1 MRASARLPVLSC
13 AEAAAAEAAF
23 LAGDASLSWKLM
35 NLAARGVADEAV
47 ALLGRKPERILVLAG
62 KGNNGADAFLAAL
75 HCTRRGTEIVAVF
88 AEGGPAR
95 AQAQRAWA
103 ARKPGVRI
111 GVVAA
116 ANLRLLAAHEFDLIF
131 DGVLG
136 QGFHAPLSAELR
148 AFLRTSESL
157 RGLRI
162 AVDLPS
168 GLGDDA
174 KGPAFRADLTVSI
187 GCLKRPLLAPKS
199 ARFVGRLRVLDIGL
213 PLGET
218 EDACVTATS
227 LAPLRR
233 PRRARSDK
241 RHQGRLLIVG
251 GSDRMPGAVLM
262 NTAAALQ
269 AGTALVT
276 TCLPESVRAK
286 AAVAY
291 PEAMWRGL
299 HTEHDGRLAAS
310 NLKEVRALMADKDT
324 LLIGSGMG
332 EKSAKLIGAIATR
345 AAAALV
351 LDADALRPSVIT
363 ASKHAKVRVLLPHA
377 GEFKRLSGRDASV
390 KAARAY
396 ARKTKTI
403 VVLKGPLTCVTD
415 GLRVIHIPFGGPVLA
430 RGGSGDLLAG
440 IVASVLSRRQELG
453 LTPFDAVVLAAT
465 WHARAA
471 DWLSETHG
479 EEAVRTTDLLAGLSP
494 VLRG

>member
-1 MRASARLPVLSC
+1 MCASARLPVLSC

-23 LAGDASLSWKLM
+23 IARDAGLSWKLM
-35 NLAARGVADEAV
+35 NRAARGVAAEALS
-47 ALLGRKPERILVLAG
+47 LLGRKPERILVLAG

-75 HCTRRGTEIVAVF
+75 RCARPGTEIVAVF

-95 AQAQRAWA
+95 AQAQRAWSV
-103 ARKPGVRI
+103 RKKGVRI

-116 ANLRLLAAHEFDLIF
+116 ANLRRLAGLEFDLIF
-131 DGVLG
+131 DGILG
-136 QGFHAPLSAELR
+136 QGFRAPLSAELR
-148 AFLRTSESL
+148 SFLRATETL
-157 RGLRI
+157 RGLRV

-174 KGPAFRADLTVSI
+174 AGPAFRADLTVSI

-218 EDACVTATS
+218 EEACVTDAS

-241 RHQGRLLIVG
+241 RYQGRLLIIG
-251 GSDRMPGAVLM
+251 GSERMPGAVLM
-262 NTAAALQ
+262 NTVAALRSG
-269 AGTALVT
+269 AGLVT

-291 PEAMWRGL
+291 PEAMWRGMD
-299 HTEHDGRLAAS
+299 TGRDGTIAAS
-310 NLKEVRALMADKDT
+310 NLKELRTLMAEKDA
-324 LLIGSGMG
+324 LLVGSGMG
-332 EKSAKLIGAIATR
+332 EKAAKLIGAVGAV
-345 AAAALV
+345 ADGALV

-363 ASKHAKVRVLLPHA
+363 ASRPTKIRVLLPHA
-377 GEFKRLSGRDASV
+377 GEFRRLSGRDASV
-390 KAARAY
+390 SAARAY

-403 VVLKGPLTCVTD
+403 IVLKGPVTCVTD
-415 GLRVIHIPFGGPVLA
+415 GTRAIHVPFGGPVLA

-440 IVASVLSRRQELG
+440 IVASVLSRRLELG
-453 LTPFDAVVLAAT
+453 LTPFDAVVLATT

-471 DWLSETHG
+471 DWLRETLG
-479 EEAVRTTDLLAGLSP
+479 EEAVRTTDLLPGLSP

>member
-1 MRASARLPVLSC
+1 MSLSARLPVLTC

-23 LAGDASLSWKLM
+23 LAGDTSLSWKLM
-35 NLAARGVADEAV
+35 NVAARGVADEAV
-47 ALLGRKPERILVLAG
+47 ALLGCKPERILVLAG

-75 HCTRRGTEIVAVF
+75 HCARRGTEIVAVF

-95 AQAQRAWA
+95 AQAQRAWS

-148 AFLRTSESL
+148 AFLRTSDAL
-157 RGLRI
+157 RGLRV

-218 EDACVTATS
+218 EEACVTATS
-227 LAPLRR
+227 LSPLRR

-251 GSDRMPGAVLM
+251 GSNRMPGAVLM
-262 NTAAALQ
+262 NTAAALR
-269 AGTALVT
+269 AGAALVT

-299 HTEHDGRLAAS
+299 RTERDGRLATG
-310 NLKEVRALMADKDT
+310 NLKEVRALLADKDT

-332 EKSAKLIGAIATR
+332 EKAAKLISSVVARCAV
-345 AAAALV
+345 ALV

-363 ASKHAKVRVLLPHA
+363 ASKQAKVRVLLPHA

-390 KAARAY
+390 TAARTY
-396 ARKTKTI
+396 AHKTKTI

-471 DWLSETHG
+471 DWLRETHG